1 MLIATNLEQ
10 LIDFFEQASS
20 ERIIATSA
28 QIKRFIEESYCKPEF
43 SITLMA
49 THFQVSVTYMSYL
62 VKKELNANF
71 SDYLWNL
78 RLEEAKR
85 LLTETDT
92 PIDEVGAKVGYLS
105 SSSFR
110 RKFKQE
116 TGLSPSQFRME
127 K

>member
-1 MLIATNLEQ
+1 M
-10 LIDFFEQASS
+10 
-20 ERIIATSA
+20 
-28 QIKRFIEESYCKPEF
+28 
-43 SITLMA
+43 
-49 THFQVSVTYMSYL
+49 

-92 PIDEVGAKVGYLS
+92 PIDEVSTKVGYLS

-116 TGLSPSQFRME
+116 TGLSPSQFRAVN
-127 K
+127 